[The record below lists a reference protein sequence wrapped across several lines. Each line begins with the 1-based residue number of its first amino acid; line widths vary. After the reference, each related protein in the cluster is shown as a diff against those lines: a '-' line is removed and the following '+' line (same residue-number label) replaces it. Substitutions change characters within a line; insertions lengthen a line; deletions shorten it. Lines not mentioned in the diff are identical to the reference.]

1 MKHIEINTKYLKT
14 TREMI
19 SILNSHTIDEETTID
34 LSKSFIRPY
43 ALLLLI
49 FTIKNT
55 IGEHKQI
62 SFIPS
67 KKNYLYQIN
76 AYDYFQG
83 KYYYSDLSTT
93 HGFGSKITSI
103 HITQFLMENNYINY
117 AEIESISNIFVEMH
131 DQKFLKNINY
141 INFFIYMFRELFR
154 NFVEHSYGSTITI
167 YSHILPRVNLF
178 EIAFFDNGKGLTYS
192 LSKNEKLKR
201 LLDNGAK
208 PIDLALEPGISSKSN
223 VNKLLPEFKDWEN
236 SGYGLSVIKEI
247 CLALRGEFIISSG
260 KEGKIFD
267 YYNNTIEDFQCNIKG
282 VGIQVRFRFDRNFDF
297 DNIKNMTINNLEKK
311 TNTMSSKKT
320 KE

>member
-1 MKHIEINTKYLKT
+1 MEHIVINTKHLRT
-14 TREMI
+14 TRVMI
-19 SILNSHTIDEETTID
+19 SILNTHTIDEETTID

-43 ALLLLI
+43 ALFLLI

-55 IGEHKQI
+55 VGEHNQI
-62 SFIPS
+62 TFIPS

-103 HITQFLMENNYINY
+103 RLTQFLMEKKYINY
-117 AEIESISNIFVEMH
+117 AEIENISNKFVEMH
-131 DQKFLKNINY
+131 DHKFLININY
-141 INFFIYMFRELFR
+141 IVFLIHMFRELFR

-192 LSKNEKLKR
+192 LAKNEKLKR
-201 LLDNGAK
+201 LLDDGVK

-236 SGYGLSVIKEI
+236 SGYGLSVIKES
-247 CLALRGEFIISSG
+247 CLALRGEFISSG

-267 YYNNTIEDFQCNIKG
+267 YFHSTVEDFQCNIKG
-282 VGIQVRFRFDRNFDF
+282 VGI
-297 DNIKNMTINNLEKK
+297 
-311 TNTMSSKKT
+311 
-320 KE
+320 